1 MTHDVTL
8 RSLSVSEMDNNCFFL
23 IAGDRALLIDAADD
37 ADRLISFAAEYGATI
52 TGVVTTHRH
61 WDHVRALPEVL
72 ERTGAIHYSSSLDAP
87 ALPARVDVELDHG
100 AELQWEQMNFPVFVL
115 RGHTPGGLCI
125 EVTIDGTTHLFV
137 GDSLFPGGVG
147 KTNGD
152 SDFRRLLCDVS
163 TRVFDVYSDETVVH
177 PGHGRD
183 TTVGA
188 ERPHLKEWSERG
200 W

>member
-1 MTHDVTL
+1 MSHEVTL
-8 RSLSVSEMDNNCFFL
+8 RSLSVSEMDNNCYFL

-37 ADRLISFAAEYGATI
+37 ADRLIGFAAEHGAKI

-61 WDHVRALPEVL
+61 WDHVRALPDVIGK
-72 ERTGAIHYSSSLDAP
+72 TGATHYSSSLDAP
-87 ALPARVDVELDHG
+87 ALPADVDVELEHG
-100 AELQWEQMNFPVFVL
+100 GTLEWEDMSFPVVVL
-115 RGHTPGGLCI
+115 RGHTPGGLCV
-125 EVTIDGTTHLFV
+125 EATIDGTTHLFV

-152 SDFRRLLCDVS
+152 GDFRRLLCDVS
-163 TRVFDVYSDETVVH
+163 TRVFDVYPDETVIH
-177 PGHGRD
+177 PGHGAG

-188 ERPHLKEWSERG
+188 ERPKLREWSERG